1 MQMKSEKNKNKI
13 KCLALIGFMA
23 TGKSTIGPLLARELE
38 YDYLDTDAMVEADMG
53 RSVTDIF
60 AQMGEDTFRDAE
72 HEALKKA
79 LSMEN
84 TVLSTGGGIIL
95 FKRNRQLL
103 MEKAFVVSLSAQPET
118 IYGRVK
124 DDHTRPLLRCEDP
137 LLRIRQM
144 LAERQKY
151 YDVCDLKISTETWT
165 AEEICQKIKKAFY
178 LK

>member
-1 MQMKSEKNKNKI
+1 MKTEK
-13 KCLALIGFMA
+13 KCIALIGFMA

-38 YDYLDTDAMVEADMG
+38 YDYWDTDAMVEADLG

-60 AQMGEDTFRDAE
+60 AQLGEDAFRDAE

-79 LSMEN
+79 LKMEN
-84 TVLSTGGGIIL
+84 IVLSTGGGMIL

-118 IYGRVK
+118 IFGRVK
-124 DDHTRPLLRCEDP
+124 DDQTRPLLRVEDP

-144 LAERQKY
+144 LAERQQY

-165 AEEICQKIKKAFY
+165 AEECCQKIKKAFCQ
-178 LK
+178 K

>member
-1 MQMKSEKNKNKI
+1 MKNEK
-13 KCLALIGFMA
+13 KCIALIGFMA

-38 YDYLDTDAMVEADMG
+38 YDYWDTDAMVEADLG

-60 AQMGEDTFRDAE
+60 AQLGEDIFRDAE
-72 HEALKKA
+72 HEALKRA
-79 LSMEN
+79 LNMEN
-84 TVLSTGGGIIL
+84 IVLSTGGGIIL

-103 MEKAFVVSLSAQPET
+103 AEKAFVVSLSAQPET
-118 IYGRVK
+118 IFGRVK
-124 DDHTRPLLRCEDP
+124 DDQTRPLLRVEDP

-151 YDVCDLKISTETWT
+151 YDVCDFKISTETWT
-165 AEEICQKIKKAFY
+165 TEECCQKIKNAFC